1 MTSRQLAVRCAK
13 ICDEMKA
20 ENVVVLDVR
29 KLTVITD
36 FFIVA
41 STRGDRQ
48 SRAIAEEISRDAK
61 DHGLRELG
69 REGADEAKWI
79 LQDLGSVI
87 LHLFVEDQRSFYDI
101 ESLWADAPQVSWKP
115 ARRAKPTEA

>member
-1 MTSRQLAVRCAK
+1 MTSRQLAVRCAR

-20 ENVVVLDVR
+20 ENVVLLDVR

-36 FFIVA
+36 FFLVA

-48 SRAIAEEISRDAK
+48 SRAIAEEIARSAK
-61 DHGLRELG
+61 EHGLRELG

-87 LHLFVEDQRSFYDI
+87 VHLFVEDQRGFYDI
-101 ESLWADAPQVSWKP
+101 ESLWADAPQVAWKP
-115 ARRAKPTEA
+115 AKRAKTTEA